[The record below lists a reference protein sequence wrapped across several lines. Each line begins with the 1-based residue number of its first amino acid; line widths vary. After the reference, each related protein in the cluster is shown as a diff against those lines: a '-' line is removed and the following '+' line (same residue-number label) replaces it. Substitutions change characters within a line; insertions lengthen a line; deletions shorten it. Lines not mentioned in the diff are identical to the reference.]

1 MNLLDKKVLLAPGP
15 VPVPPQALL
24 AMAKPVIH
32 HRLPEFS
39 AILNKIREDLKYLFQ
54 TTKDVLFFA
63 SSGTGAM
70 EACVANL
77 FKPKEKVIV
86 VRGGKFGERW
96 GELAETYGLNPI
108 YIDITWGEAVSL
120 ETVKKTLEENPD
132 ARGLLIQAHETST
145 GVKHPVA
152 EIAALTRNTEVLLVV
167 DAISA
172 LGVYPLPF
180 DELGID
186 AMVAGSQKSL
196 ALPPGL
202 SFVALSD
209 KAWQRVEENNES
221 PRYYFDFRKEK
232 KALAKETTAFT
243 PAVSLLYGL
252 SEILNRIK
260 EVGLPSLFAHYK
272 RLSEA
277 CRAGVKALGLEL
289 FAKTPCEALT
299 IIKVPEGV
307 DGLKLMK
314 LMREK
319 YQVTMAGGQAKLKG
333 KVVRIAHLGY
343 QGPLDVIVAL
353 ATLEMA
359 LTELGYKIPLGA
371 GVAAAQKY
379 FLETEEE

>member
-1 MNLLDKKVLLAPGP
+1 MDLLDKKHLLAPGP
-15 VPVPPQALL
+15 VPVPPRALL
-24 AMAKPVIH
+24 AMAKPVMH

-39 AILNKIREDLKYLFQ
+39 AILEKIREDLRYLFQ
-54 TTKDVLFFA
+54 TQGDVLFFA

-77 FKPKEKVIV
+77 FSPGEKVIV

-96 GELAETYGLNPI
+96 GELAETYGLEPV
-108 YIDITWGEAVSL
+108 YVDVPWGEAVSP
-120 ETVKKTLEENPD
+120 ETIAQTLEENPD
-132 ARGLLIQAHETST
+132 AKGVLIQAHETST

-152 EIAALTRNTEVLLVV
+152 EVAALTREKDVLLVV

-202 SFVALSD
+202 SFVALSE
-209 KAWQRVEENNES
+209 KAWARAEAGKS
-221 PRYYFDFRKEK
+221 PRYYFDFRREK
-232 KALAKETTAFT
+232 KALAKQTTAFT

-252 SEILNRIK
+252 SEVLSRIR
-260 EVGLPSLFAHYK
+260 EVGLETLFAHYA
-272 RLSEA
+272 RLSGA

-289 FAKTPCEALT
+289 FAKEPCEALT
-299 IIKVPEGV
+299 IVKVPEDV
-307 DGLKLMK
+307 DGARLMK

-319 YQVTMAGGQAKLKG
+319 YRVTMAGGQAKLKG

-343 QGPLDVIVAL
+343 QGPLDVITAL

-359 LTELGYKIPLGA
+359 LNELGHPVELGA

-379 FLETEEE
+379 FLKEA

>member
-1 MNLLDKKVLLAPGP
+1 MNLLDKKFLLAPGP
-15 VPVPPQALL
+15 VPVPPKALL
-24 AMAKPVIH
+24 AMAKPVMH

-39 AILNKIREDLKYLFQ
+39 AILGKIRDDLKYLFQ
-54 TTKDVLFFA
+54 TEQEVLFFA

-77 FKPKEKVIV
+77 FSPGEKVIV

-96 GELAETYGLNPI
+96 GELAETYGLKPV
-108 YIDITWGEAVSL
+108 YLDVEWGEAVSV
-120 ETVKKTLEENPD
+120 EEVKKALEAHPE
-132 ARGLLIQAHETST
+132 AKGLLLQAHETST

-152 EIAALTRNTEVLLVV
+152 EIAALTRESETLLVV

-202 SFVALSD
+202 SFVALSERARK
-209 KAWQRVEENNES
+209 KAEETTS
-221 PRYYFDFRKEK
+221 PRYYFDFRREF

-252 SEILNRIK
+252 SEVLARIR
-260 EVGLPSLFAHYK
+260 EVGLERLFAHYR
-272 RLSEA
+272 RLSGA
-277 CRAGVKALGLEL
+277 CRAGIAALGLEL
-289 FAKTPCEALT
+289 FSKSPCEALT

-307 DGLKLMK
+307 DGARLMK

-319 YQVTMAGGQAKLKG
+319 YRVTMAGGQAKLKG

-343 QGPLDVIVAL
+343 QSELDVILAL

-359 LTELGYKIPLGA
+359 LTELGHQLSLGA

-379 FLETEEE
+379 FLENQEA

>member
-1 MNLLDKKVLLAPGP
+1 MDLLDKKFLLAPGP
-15 VPVPPQALL
+15 VPVPPRALL
-24 AMAKPVIH
+24 AMAKPVMH

-39 AILNKIREDLKYLFQ
+39 AVLRKIRDDLKYLFQ
-54 TTKDVLFFA
+54 TKEDVLFFA

-77 FKPKEKVIV
+77 FSPGEKVLV

-108 YIDITWGEAVSL
+108 YIDVPWGEAVKVEEV
-120 ETVKKTLEENPD
+120 ETALKEHPD
-132 ARGLLIQAHETST
+132 AAGLLIQAHETST
-145 GVKHPVA
+145 GVKHPVDQ
-152 EIAALTRNTEVLLVV
+152 IAPLTRERETLLVV

-180 DELGID
+180 DELGVD

-202 SFVALSD
+202 SFVALSARARE
-209 KAWQRVEENNES
+209 KAEKTTG
-221 PRYYFDFRKEK
+221 PRYYFDFRREL

-252 SEILNRIK
+252 SEVLARIR
-260 EVGLPSLFAHYK
+260 EVGLERLFAHYR
-272 RLSEA
+272 RLSGA
-277 CRAGVKALGLEL
+277 CRAGVSALGLEL
-289 FAKTPCEALT
+289 FAKVPCEALT
-299 IIKVPEGV
+299 IVKVPAEV
-307 DGLKLMK
+307 DGAKLMK

-319 YQVTMAGGQAKLKG
+319 YKVTMAGGQAQLKG

-343 QGPLDVIVAL
+343 QNELDVVLAL

-359 LTELGYKIPLGA
+359 LNELGFKAKLGA
-371 GVAAAQKY
+371 GVSAAQEY
-379 FLETEEE
+379 FLANKEA

>member
-1 MNLLDKKVLLAPGP
+1 MDLLNKKFLLTPGP
-15 VPVPPQALL
+15 VPVPPRALL
-24 AMAKPVIH
+24 AMARPVIH

-39 AILNKIREDLKYLFQ
+39 AILKRIREDLKYLFQ
-54 TTKDVLFFA
+54 TREEVLFFA

-77 FKPKEKVIV
+77 FSPGEEVIV

-96 GELAETYGLNPI
+96 GELAEIYGLKPV
-108 YIDITWGEAVSL
+108 YIDVPWGEAVEV
-120 ETVKKTLEENPD
+120 ETVAEVLKAHPE

-145 GVKHPVA
+145 GVKHPV
-152 EIAALTRNTEVLLVV
+152 EQIAPLTRERETLLVV

-202 SFVALSD
+202 SFVALSARAR
-209 KAWQRVEENNES
+209 KRAEETS
-221 PRYYFDFRKEK
+221 GPRYYFDFRREF
-232 KALAKETTAFT
+232 KALEKETTAFT

-252 SEILNRIK
+252 SEVLSRIR
-260 EVGLPSLFAHYK
+260 EVGLERLFAHY
-272 RLSEA
+272 RLLAGA
-277 CRAGVKALGLEL
+277 CRAGIKTLGLEL
-289 FAKTPCEALT
+289 FAKEPCEALT
-299 IIKVPEGV
+299 IVKVPEGV
-307 DGLKLMK
+307 DGAKLMK

-319 YQVTMAGGQAKLKG
+319 YRVTMAGGQAKLKG

-343 QGPLDVIVAL
+343 QSELDVILAL

-359 LTELGYKIPLGA
+359 LSELGYQITLGA
-371 GVAAAQKY
+371 GVSAAQKY
-379 FLETEEE
+379 FLEAQR

>member
-1 MNLLDKKVLLAPGP
+1 MDLLDKKHLLAPGP
-15 VPVPPQALL
+15 VPVPPRALL
-24 AMAKPVIH
+24 AMAKPVMH

-39 AILNKIREDLKYLFQ
+39 AILEKIRDDLRYLFQ
-54 TTKDVLFFA
+54 TKGDVIFFA

-77 FKPKEKVIV
+77 FSPGEEVIV

-96 GELAETYGLNPI
+96 GELAETYNLKPI
-108 YIDITWGEAVSL
+108 YLDVEWGEAVSV
-120 ETVKKTLEENPD
+120 ETVARALEEHP
-132 ARGLLIQAHETST
+132 AVKGVLIQAHETST

-152 EIAALTRNTEVLLVV
+152 EIAALTRQKDVLLVV

-202 SFVALSD
+202 SFVALSER
-209 KAWQRVEENNES
+209 AWERIENGKN
-221 PRYYFDFRKEK
+221 PRYYFDFRREK
-232 KALAKETTAFT
+232 KALAKQTTAFT

-252 SEILNRIK
+252 SEVLSRIR
-260 EVGLPSLFAHYK
+260 EIGLERLFAHYAC
-272 RLSEA
+272 LSGA
-277 CRAGVKALGLEL
+277 CRAGIEALGLEL

-299 IIKVPEGV
+299 IVKVPEGI
-307 DGLKLMK
+307 DGARLMK

-319 YQVTMAGGQAKLKG
+319 YRVTMAGGQAKLKG

-343 QGPLDVIVAL
+343 QGPLDVITAL

-359 LTELGYKIPLGA
+359 LNELGHPVPLGVS
-371 GVAAAQKY
+371 VAAAQKY
-379 FLETEEE
+379 FLEKEA

>member
-1 MNLLDKKVLLAPGP
+1 MDLLDKKHLLAPGP
-15 VPVPPQALL
+15 VPVPPRALL
-24 AMAKPVIH
+24 AMAKPVMH

-39 AILNKIREDLKYLFQ
+39 AILEKIRDDLRYLFQ
-54 TTKDVLFFA
+54 TQGDVLFFA

-77 FKPKEKVIV
+77 FSPGEKVIV

-96 GELAETYGLNPI
+96 GELAETYGLEPV
-108 YIDITWGEAVSL
+108 YVDVPWGEAVSP
-120 ETVKKTLEENPD
+120 ETIAQTLEENPETK
-132 ARGLLIQAHETST
+132 GVLIQAHETST

-152 EIAALTRNTEVLLVV
+152 EIAALTREKDVLLVV

-202 SFVALSD
+202 SFVALSE
-209 KAWQRVEENNES
+209 KAWARAEAGKS
-221 PRYYFDFRKEK
+221 PRYYFDFRREK
-232 KALAKETTAFT
+232 KALAKQTTAFT

-252 SEILNRIK
+252 SEVLSRIR
-260 EVGLPSLFAHYK
+260 EVGLETLFAHYA
-272 RLSEA
+272 RLSGA

-289 FAKTPCEALT
+289 FAKEPCEALT
-299 IIKVPEGV
+299 IVKVPKDV
-307 DGLKLMK
+307 DGARLMK

-319 YQVTMAGGQAKLKG
+319 YRVTMAGGQAKLKG

-343 QGPLDVIVAL
+343 QGPLDVITAL

-359 LTELGYKIPLGA
+359 LNELGHSVELGA

-379 FLETEEE
+379 FLKEA

>member
-1 MNLLDKKVLLAPGP
+1 MNLLDKKYLLAPGP
-15 VPVPPQALL
+15 VPVPPKALL
-24 AMAKPVIH
+24 SMAQPVIH

-39 AILNKIREDLKYLFQ
+39 AILKKIRDDLKYLFQ
-54 TTKDVLFFA
+54 TREDVLFFA

-77 FKPKEKVIV
+77 FSPGEKVIV

-96 GELAETYGLNPI
+96 GELAETFGLKPV
-108 YIDITWGEAVSL
+108 YIDVTWGEAVKV
-120 ETVKKTLEENPD
+120 EEVARTLEAHPD
-132 ARGLLIQAHETST
+132 ATGLLIQAHETST
-145 GVKHPVA
+145 GVKHPVDQ
-152 EIAALTRNTEVLLVV
+152 IASLTKGRETLLVV

-202 SFVALSD
+202 SFVALSARAKE
-209 KAWQRVEENNES
+209 KAQRATG
-221 PRYYFDFRKEK
+221 PRYYFDFRREF

-252 SEILNRIK
+252 AEILSRIR
-260 EVGLPSLFAHYK
+260 ELGLERLFAHYR
-272 RLSEA
+272 RLSGA
-277 CRAGVKALGLEL
+277 CRAGVEALGLEL
-289 FAKTPCEALT
+289 FAKVPCEALT
-299 IIKVPEGV
+299 IVKVPEGV
-307 DGLKLMK
+307 DGAQLMK

-319 YQVTMAGGQAKLKG
+319 YKVTMAGGQAQLKG

-343 QGPLDVIVAL
+343 QNELDVIMAL

-359 LTELGYKIPLGA
+359 LSELGFSVPLGA
-371 GVAAAQKY
+371 GVSAAQEY
-379 FLETEEE
+379 FLRNKEA

>member
-1 MNLLDKKVLLAPGP
+1 MDLLDKKCLLAPGP
-15 VPVPPQALL
+15 VPVPPKALL
-24 AMAKPVIH
+24 AMAKPVVH

-39 AILNKIREDLKYLFQ
+39 ALLRQIRDDLKYLFQ
-54 TTKDVLFFA
+54 TRGEVIFFA

-77 FKPKEKVIV
+77 FNPGEKVIV

-96 GELAETYGLNPI
+96 GELAETYGLNPV
-108 YIDITWGEAVSL
+108 YIDVPWGEAVKVA
-120 ETVKKTLEENPD
+120 EVKEALSSHPD
-132 ARGLLIQAHETST
+132 AAGLLIQAHETST

-152 EIAALTRNTEVLLVV
+152 EIAPLTRQSQTLLVV

-202 SFVALSD
+202 SFVALSPRARE
-209 KAWQRVEENNES
+209 KAQKVTS
-221 PRYYFDFRKEK
+221 PRYYFDFRREL

-252 SEILNRIK
+252 AEILARIK
-260 EVGLPSLFAHYK
+260 ELGLPRLFRHYQ
-272 RLSEA
+272 RLSGA

-289 FAKTPCEALT
+289 FAKAPAEALT
-299 IIKVPEGV
+299 IVKVPEGV
-307 DGLKLMK
+307 DGAKLMK

-319 YQVTMAGGQAKLKG
+319 YRVTMAGGQAKLKG
-333 KVVRIAHLGY
+333 RVVRIAHLGY
-343 QGPLDVIVAL
+343 QSELDVILAL

-359 LTELGYKIPLGA
+359 LTELGFELPLGA

-379 FLETEEE
+379 FLENQEA

>member
-1 MNLLDKKVLLAPGP
+1 MNLLDKKTLLAPGP
-15 VPVPPQALL
+15 VPVPPKALL

-39 AILNKIREDLKYLFQ
+39 AILSKIREDLKYLFQ
-54 TTKDVLFFA
+54 TKEDVLFFA

-70 EACVANL
+70 ESCVANL
-77 FKPKEKVIV
+77 FSPGEKVIV

-96 GELAETYGLNPI
+96 GKLAETYRLDPV
-108 YIDITWGEAVSL
+108 YIDVEWGEAVPL
-120 ETVKKTLEENPD
+120 EAVERALSENPD
-132 ARGLLIQAHETST
+132 AKGLLIQAHETST

-152 EIAALTRNTEVLLVV
+152 EIASLTREKDILLVV

-202 SFVALSD
+202 SFVALSQ
-209 KAWQRVEENNES
+209 KAWDRVEKTTS

-232 KALAKETTAFT
+232 KALAKKTTAFT

-252 SEILNRIK
+252 SEILARIK
-260 EVGLPSLFAHYK
+260 EVGLERLFAHYQ
-272 RLSEA
+272 RLAGA
-277 CRAGVKALGLEL
+277 CRAGIAAMGLDL
-289 FAKTPCEALT
+289 FAKAPCEALT
-299 IIKVPEGV
+299 IVKVPEGV
-307 DGLKLMK
+307 DGAKLMK

-343 QGPLDVIVAL
+343 QGPLDVITAL

-359 LTELGYKIPLGA
+359 LTELGYKVPLGA

-379 FLETEEE
+379 FLANKEV

>member
-1 MNLLDKKVLLAPGP
+1 MDLLDKKYLLAPGP
-15 VPVPPQALL
+15 VPVPPRALL

-39 AILNKIREDLKYLFQ
+39 AILTKIREDLRYLFQ
-54 TTKDVLFFA
+54 TQQDVLFFA

-77 FKPKEKVIV
+77 FSPGDEVIV

-96 GELAETYGLNPI
+96 GELAETYGLQPI
-108 YIDITWGEAVSL
+108 YIDVPWGEAVRVEEVQQAL
-120 ETVKKTLEENPD
+120 EAHPK
-132 ARGLLIQAHETST
+132 ARGVLVQAHETST
-145 GVKHPVA
+145 GVKHPVDKL
-152 EIAALTRNTEVLLVV
+152 AALTKESEALLVV

-180 DELGID
+180 DALGID

-202 SFVALSD
+202 SFVALSSR
-209 KAWQRVEENNES
+209 AWERVEQTRS
-221 PRYYFDFRKEK
+221 PRYYFDFRREK
-232 KALAKETTAFT
+232 KALGKETTAFT

-252 SEILNRIK
+252 AEILSRIR
-260 EVGLPSLFAHYK
+260 EVGLETLFAHYA
-272 RLSEA
+272 RLAGA
-277 CRAGVKALGLEL
+277 CRAGVAALGLEL
-289 FAKTPCEALT
+289 FAQEPCEALT
-299 IIKVPEGV
+299 IVKVPEGV
-307 DGLKLMK
+307 DGARLMK

-343 QGPLDVIVAL
+343 QGPLDVVMAL

-359 LTELGYKIPLGA
+359 LSELGHPVSLGA

-379 FLETEEE
+379 FLEKEA

>member
-1 MNLLDKKVLLAPGP
+1 MDLLDKKFLLAPGP
-15 VPVPPQALL
+15 VPVPPRALL

-39 AILNKIREDLKYLFQ
+39 AVLQKIRADLKYLFQ
-54 TTKDVLFFA
+54 TQEDVLFFA

-77 FKPKEKVIV
+77 FSPGEKVIV
-86 VRGGKFGERW
+86 IRGGKFGERW
-96 GELAETYGLNPI
+96 GELAETYSLNPI
-108 YIDITWGEAVSL
+108 YIDVPWGEAVKVEEVENTL
-120 ETVKKTLEENPD
+120 KTHPD
-132 ARGLLIQAHETST
+132 AAGLLIQAHETST
-145 GVKHPVA
+145 GVKHPVE
-152 EIAALTRNTEVLLVV
+152 EIASLTRERETLLVV

-202 SFVALSD
+202 SFVALSARAKE
-209 KAWQRVEENNES
+209 KAQKTTS
-221 PRYYFDFRKEK
+221 PRYYFDFRKEL
-232 KALAKETTAFT
+232 KALNKETTAFT

-252 SEILNRIK
+252 SEVLSRIR
-260 EVGLPSLFAHYK
+260 EVGLETLFAHYR
-272 RLSEA
+272 RLSGA
-277 CRAGVKALGLEL
+277 CRAGVMALGLEL

-299 IIKVPEGV
+299 IVKVPQGV
-307 DGLKLMK
+307 DGAKLMK

-319 YQVTMAGGQAKLKG
+319 YKVTMAGGQAKLKG

-343 QGPLDVIVAL
+343 QNELDVILAL

-359 LTELGYKIPLGA
+359 LTELGYKVKLGA
-371 GVAAAQKY
+371 GVSVAQEY
-379 FLETEEE
+379 FFG